1 MKYISQFM
9 LIRLL
14 YWTFYIT
21 RKGYLFIQ
29 LKFEGFVSQKLT
41 IHPRSLRSANILFT
55 SFPTEDLWLLITA
68 DFNMQT
74 RRTLKPLFRVAQQNF
89 KPTTRLPRQLLPLTI
104 VRKIHR
110 QKTTLLNNAER
121 DGSPEFYQNEASLG

>member
-1 MKYISQFM
+1 MKYISQLI

-41 IHPRSLRSANILFT
+41 IHARSLRSANILFT

-110 QKTTLLNNAER
+110 QKATLLNNAKR
-121 DGSPEFYQNEASLG
+121 DGSLEFYQNEASLG

>member
-1 MKYISQFM
+1 MPISHQ
-9 LIRLL
+9 
-14 YWTFYIT
+14 
-21 RKGYLFIQ
+21 
-29 LKFEGFVSQKLT
+29 
-41 IHPRSLRSANILFT
+41 PLFT
-55 SFPTEDLWLLITA
+55 NFPTEDLLLLITA

-110 QKTTLLNNAER
+110 QKATLLNNAER